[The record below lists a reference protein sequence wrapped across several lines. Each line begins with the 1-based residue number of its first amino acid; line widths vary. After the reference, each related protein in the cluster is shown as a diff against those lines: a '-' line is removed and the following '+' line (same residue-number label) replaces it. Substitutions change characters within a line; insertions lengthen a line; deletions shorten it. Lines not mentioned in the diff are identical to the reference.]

1 MADEKNNTEEQ
12 SEALKTIS
20 YVKKLLPEVGKL
32 SMFNDE
38 QKKTK
43 GNKVLANVYDYVMES
58 LTNSDTEQV
67 STMTSNKIMKLTNKT
82 VNEIDWMGELV
93 SLLDVGVEALTIYEN
108 NYDEENPA
116 SGLFHMLDA
125 DNPNKDA
132 NKTALE
138 TIINNLSKSEILG
151 LALSTS
157 FVNDMLVEALSSVVE
172 GVVLPTEVNYVRE
185 LNADEM
191 AQALMNETNR
201 YGVGWNIRIKPP
213 REEGED
219 AFMRLPVKI
228 STKNRIPAI
237 YLNSAGNVRRL
248 DEDTMGI
255 IDDMAIRSVNLDIR
269 PYDGEI
275 RGEAFRS
282 AYLDS
287 IEVIQE
293 IDRFTARYA
302 EEEYPEE

>member
-1 MADEKNNTEEQ
+1 MKVTINPRGALQIDDARIMFKNFSGREGAYNREGER
-12 SEALKTIS
+12 S
-20 YVKKLLPEVGKL
+20 
-32 SMFNDE
+32 F
-38 QKKTK
+38 
-43 GNKVLANVYDYVMES
+43 S
-58 LTNSDTEQV
+58 L
-67 STMTSNKIMKLTNKT
+67 I
-82 VNEIDWMGELV
+82 IAGGI
-93 SLLDVGVEALTIYEN
+93 LDDGRE
-108 NYDEENPA
+108 
-116 SGLFHMLDA
+116 
-125 DNPNKDA
+125 
-132 NKTALE
+132 
-138 TIINNLSKSEILG
+138 
-151 LALSTS
+151 
-157 FVNDMLVEALSSVVE
+157 
-172 GVVLPTEVNYVRE
+172 VRE

-201 YGVGWNIRIKPP
+201 YGVGWNIKIKPP